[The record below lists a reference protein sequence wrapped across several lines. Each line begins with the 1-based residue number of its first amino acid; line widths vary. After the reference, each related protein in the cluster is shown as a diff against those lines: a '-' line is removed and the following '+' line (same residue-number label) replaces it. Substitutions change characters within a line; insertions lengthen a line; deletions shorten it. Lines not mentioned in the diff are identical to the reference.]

1 MRVIKVYGSLAKF
14 LGQRSFRAAVNTP
27 AEAMR
32 FLVANFPNLREHMAE
47 KFYKVGVGKIDL
59 DIGDQPEQLHYPTG
73 KAEAIRIVPVIGGA
87 KSGTAKIL
95 IGIGLIAAA
104 FIIGPAAGGF
114 LGIGAGLGGATGAG
128 AAVSMGLVSGSFAS
142 AVGMI
147 GVSLVI
153 GGVAQLLTPV
163 PKTSYDETDP
173 SKSYSFSGIQ
183 NVSRQGVPVPICY
196 GEVLVGSVVISAGVN
211 AEDI

>member
-14 LGQRSFRAAVNTP
+14 LGQRSFRAAVSTP

-32 FLVANFPNLREHMAE
+32 FLVANFPGLREHMAE
-47 KFYKVGVGKIDL
+47 KYYKVGVGKIDL

-87 KSGTAKIL
+87 KGSGGLVKVLIGVALIALTIATGGFGGAAIGLFGAGTIAVGTAV
-95 IGIGLIAAA
+95 IGIGA
-104 FIIGPAAGGF
+104 
-114 LGIGAGLGGATGAG
+114 
-128 AAVSMGLVSGSFAS
+128 SLVLS
-142 AVGMI
+142 
-147 GVSLVI
+147 GVS
-153 GGVAQLLTPV
+153 QMLTPT
-163 PKTSYDETDP
+163 PRTLEDQSDP
-173 SKSYSFSGIQ
+173 SKSYNFSGIQ

-196 GEVLVGSVVISAGVN
+196 GEVLVGSVVISAGIN

>member
-14 LGQRSFRAAVNTP
+14 LGQRSFRAAVSTP

-32 FLVANFPNLREHMAE
+32 FLVANFPGLREHMAE
-47 KFYKVGVGKIDL
+47 KYYKVGVGKIDL
-59 DIGDQPEQLHYPTG
+59 NIGDQPEQLHYPTG

-87 KSGTAKIL
+87 KSGATKIL

-114 LGIGAGLGGATGAG
+114 LGIGAGLGGATQAG

>member
-14 LGQRSFRAAVNTP
+14 LGQRSFRAAVSTP

-32 FLVANFPNLREHMAE
+32 FLVANFPALREHMAE
-47 KFYKVGVGKIDL
+47 KYYKVGVGKIDL

-87 KSGTAKIL
+87 KRGLGQIL

-104 FIIGPAAGGF
+104 FIIGPAVGGF
-114 LGIGAGLGGATGAG
+114 LGIGAGLGGAAGAG
-128 AAVSMGLVSGSFAS
+128 AAGSLGLVGGGFAS
-142 AVGMI
+142 AIGLI
-147 GVSLVI
+147 GVSLII
-153 GGVAQLLTPV
+153 GGVSQLLAPT

-173 SKSYSFSGIQ
+173 SKSYNFSGIQ

-196 GEVLVGSVVISAGVN
+196 GEVLVGSVIISAGIN

>member
-1 MRVIKVYGSLAKF
+1 
-14 LGQRSFRAAVNTP
+14 
-27 AEAMR
+27 
-32 FLVANFPNLREHMAE
+32 MAE

-59 DIGDQPEQLHYPTG
+59 DVGDQPEQLHYPTG

-95 IGIGLIAAA
+95 LGIGLIAVS
-104 FIIGPAAGGF
+104 F
-114 LGIGAGLGGATGAG
+114 LLPGAG
-128 AAVSMGLVSGSFAS
+128 AFGTLSLF
-142 AVGMI
+142 
-147 GVSLVI
+147 GVSAAQGGAVLAGIGTTLSLTGASLVL
-153 GGVAQLLTPV
+153 GGVSQLLTPV
-163 PKTSYDETDP
+163 SKTSYDETDP

-196 GEVLVGSVVISAGVN
+196 GEVLVGSVVISAGIS

>member
-14 LGQRSFRAAVNTP
+14 LGQRSFRAAVSTP

-32 FLVANFPNLREHMAE
+32 FLVANFPGLREHMAE
-47 KFYKVGVGKIDL
+47 KYYKVGVGKIDL
-59 DIGDQPEQLHYPTG
+59 DVGDQPEQLHYPTG

-95 IGIGLIAAA
+95 LGIGLIAVS
-104 FIIGPAAGGF
+104 F
-114 LGIGAGLGGATGAG
+114 LLPGAG
-128 AAVSMGLVSGSFAS
+128 AFGTLSLF
-142 AVGMI
+142 
-147 GVSLVI
+147 GVSAAQGGAVLAGIGTALSLTGASLVL
-153 GGVAQLLTPV
+153 GGVSQLLTPV
-163 PKTSYDETDP
+163 SKTSYDETDP

-196 GEVLVGSVVISAGVN
+196 GEVLVGSVVISAGIN

>member
-14 LGQRSFRAAVNTP
+14 LGQRSFRAAVSTP

-32 FLVANFPNLREHMAE
+32 FLVANFPGLREHMAE
-47 KFYKVGVGKIDL
+47 KYYKVGVGKIDL

-73 KAEAIRIVPVIGGA
+73 KAEAIRIVPVITGA
-87 KSGTAKIL
+87 KSGATSKIL

-104 FIIGPAAGGF
+104 FIIGPAVGGF
-114 LGIGAGLGGATGAG
+114 LGIGAGLGGAVGSGAG
-128 AAVSMGLVSGSFAS
+128 LVGGAFAS
-142 AVGMI
+142 SIGMI

-163 PKTSYDETDP
+163 PKTSFDQSDP
-173 SKSYSFSGIQ
+173 SKSYNFSGIQ

-196 GEVLVGSVVISAGVN
+196 GEVLVGSVVISAGIN